1 MMAPSQLEGLDDE
14 EELSDGSE
22 ASNDLN
28 HDIEQRI
35 EDEAFRSA
43 NYMSTK
49 LFFNNC
55 LIFFT
60 FISSFLEYLSIF
72 YGQIKVDKSY
82 GKKKT

>member
-1 MMAPSQLEGLDDE
+1 MAPSQLEGLDDE

-43 NYMSTK
+43 HYLST
-49 LFFNNC
+49 NS
-55 LIFFT
+55 FT
-60 FISSFLEYLSIF
+60 FISSFL
-72 YGQIKVDKSY
+72 
-82 GKKKT
+82 

>member
-1 MMAPSQLEGLDDE
+1 MAPSQLEGLDDE

-43 NYMSTK
+43 HYLSTNSF
-49 LFFNNC
+49 L
-55 LIFFT
+55 LFFT
-60 FISSFLEYLSIF
+60 FISSLL
-72 YGQIKVDKSY
+72 
-82 GKKKT
+82 